1 WGGALW
7 GFAVPGVAGAVSL
20 LVLVAAGRVL
30 AAPAVGAVVASSS
43 ENDPNRAVEPRFS
56 SGDRA

>member
-1 WGGALW
+1 VW
-7 GFAVPGVAGAVSL
+7 GFAVPGLAGGVSL
-20 LVLVAAGRVL
+20 LVLIATRRVMAVPAGR
-30 AAPAVGAVVASSS
+30 AVVAARS